1 MEDKGIKLLVY
12 NWSNNKN
19 CIVFSSL
26 VEIKRDW
33 LNVIGKIDFLD
44 FIISNKCLMLYFFSI

>member
-26 VEIKRDW
+26 VEIKFDW

-44 FIISNKCLMLYFFSI
+44 FIISKNV